1 MEAENM
7 EAVIKVGGSIA
18 ENPESLKRLC
28 RELEQL
34 SQEHRFLIVPG
45 GGPFADLVRNV
56 DKEFGLSD
64 EIAHKM
70 AILAMDQY
78 GLLISDLMSQS
89 ITIKTLEE
97 AKRVPEKV
105 ATIILPS
112 SLMFHTDSLK
122 HAWDVTSDSIAA
134 HIAELLDV
142 KKLILIKDVDGLFTH
157 DPKKFPQAK
166 LILKIT
172 ADELRSMKVETCVD
186 GFLPD
191 LIKRSQ
197 IECYIV
203 NRSRPNRVRKILK
216 DEEVVCTR
224 IVS

>member
-1 MEAENM
+1 M

-18 ENPESLKRLC
+18 QNPEGLKHLC
-28 RELEQL
+28 EELEKLAQ
-34 SQEHRFLIVPG
+34 QHRFLIVPG
-45 GGPFADLVRNV
+45 GGPFADLVREF
-56 DKEFGLSD
+56 DKKFGLSD

-78 GLLISDLMSQS
+78 GLLISDLMSKS

-105 ATIILPS
+105 ATVILPS

-122 HAWDVTSDSIAA
+122 HSWDVTSDSIAA
-134 HIAELLDV
+134 YIAELLDV
-142 KKLILIKDVDGLFTH
+142 KKLILIKDVDGLHTH
-157 DPKKFPQAK
+157 DPKKFPQAE
-166 LILKIT
+166 LISKIT
-172 ADELRSMKVETCVD
+172 VNELRSMKLEICID
-186 GFLPD
+186 RFLPD
-191 LIKRSQ
+191 IIKRSQ

-203 NRSRPNRVRKILK
+203 NGNHPNRVRKILK
-216 DEEVVCTR
+216 DEEAVCTR